1 MLFFLKIV
9 IIHNV
14 YIIYTWCMIQ
24 VKVFYFVT
32 HNSTE
37 IKPIELRD
45 VLPKP
50 DVIPGRVGR
59 RTKRQISGQTQ
70 TSVEGKSL
78 IRRLGFVWYPAMNSF
93 FFSLDFIFLMHS
105 CSLYVITLSDQ
116 NVYCFLIVFSLL

>member
-1 MLFFLKIV
+1 
-9 IIHNV
+9 
-14 YIIYTWCMIQ
+14 MIQ
-24 VKVFYFVT
+24 VKVFYFDT

-70 TSVEGKSL
+70 TSVEGRSL
-78 IRRLGFVWYPAMNSF
+78 IRRLGFVWYPALNSF
-93 FFSLDFIFLMHS
+93 FF
-105 CSLYVITLSDQ
+105 LSRFHILNAQ
-116 NVYCFLIVFSLL
+116 L